1 MPNPRTPS
9 NTRQRLAE
17 VHALGHPNSPPP
29 QTRWVRPAHGQSGE
43 PPVATPIAV
52 PPSFVPN
59 APVAASLTQGPGSDL
74 IVAWTAPTIDGTHGA
89 ATGFNLQYS
98 PSGAGTWTLV
108 AGVTSPY
115 DLSGLVAGAAFDVQI
130 QGSNATGTG
139 AWSVTSTLTTAGQ
152 FAPNAPAA
160 PSLAQGTGSNLTVSW
175 TPPVIDGTHGAATAF
190 NLRSSPSGAGAWTI
204 VSGVTS
210 PYTLSSLAAGAAFD
224 VQIQGSD
231 AVGAGA
237 WSATSTLITGGPFAP
252 NAPNAP
258 SLAQGTGS
266 NLTVAWTAPMVDN
279 THGAA
284 TGFNLRSSPSGAG
297 TWTTVSGVTSPY
309 TLSGLAA
316 GAAFDVQV
324 QGSDVAGGGAWSAT
338 STLTTAGPFAPNA
351 PNAASLAQ
359 GTGSNLTVSWT
370 APAVDNTHGAAT
382 GFNLR
387 SSPSG
392 AGTWTTVSGV
402 TSPYTL
408 SGLAAGTAF
417 DVQVQGSDAAGAGAW
432 SATSTLTTTSAG
444 PYAPN
449 APAIASVAPPA
460 DGTNTKLTVTWTPP
474 TVDATHGAASG
485 YNLRYSPT
493 GTGTWTTVSGDTSP
507 SAITGLTGA
516 AAFDVEVQ
524 GTNAA
529 ARPGPWSAIMTGTTW
544 GATVVPGSWSVAT
557 SQVHNA
563 SVAPNGGANLTA
575 TPAPTAVTG
584 GSFAWSNSN
593 TAIPTSGLIAAG
605 ADGQNNGWGQWFNA
619 PATAGTYYLWMLAQG
634 SGSVT
639 IGALVTSAITV
650 S

>member
-1 MPNPRTPS
+1 
-9 NTRQRLAE
+9 
-17 VHALGHPNSPPP
+17 
-29 QTRWVRPAHGQSGE
+29 
-43 PPVATPIAV
+43 
-52 PPSFVPN
+52 
-59 APVAASLTQGPGSDL
+59 
-74 IVAWTAPTIDGTHGA
+74 
-89 ATGFNLQYS
+89 
-98 PSGAGTWTLV
+98 
-108 AGVTSPY
+108 
-115 DLSGLVAGAAFDVQI
+115 
-130 QGSNATGTG
+130 
-139 AWSVTSTLTTAGQ
+139 
-152 FAPNAPAA
+152 
-160 PSLAQGTGSNLTVSW
+160 
-175 TPPVIDGTHGAATAF
+175 
-190 NLRSSPSGAGAWTI
+190 
-204 VSGVTS
+204 
-210 PYTLSSLAAGAAFD
+210 
-224 VQIQGSD
+224 
-231 AVGAGA
+231 
-237 WSATSTLITGGPFAP
+237 
-252 NAPNAP
+252 
-258 SLAQGTGS
+258 
-266 NLTVAWTAPMVDN
+266 VDN

-309 TLSGLAA
+309 PVSGLAA

-324 QGSDVAGGGAWSAT
+324 QGSDVAGAGAWSAT

-359 GTGSNLTVSWT
+359 GTGSNLTVTWT

-392 AGTWTTVSGV
+392 VGTWTTVSGV
-402 TSPYTL
+402 TSPYAL
-408 SGLAAGTAF
+408 SGLAAGAAF
-417 DVQVQGSDAAGAGAW
+417 DVQVQGSDVAGAGAW
-432 SATSTLTTTSAG
+432 SATSTLTTASAG

-449 APAIASVAPPA
+449 APAIAGVAPPA

-474 TVDATHGAASG
+474 TVDANHGAASG

-493 GTGTWTTVSGDTSP
+493 GTGTWTTVSGVTSP
-507 SAITGLTGA
+507 YTITGLTGT

-529 ARPGPWSAIMTGTTW
+529 ASPGPWSAIMTATTW

-557 SQVHNA
+557 SQVHGA

-575 TPAPTAVTG
+575 TPAPTAATG
-584 GSFAWSNSN
+584 ASFAWSTSN